1 VVRALARA
9 VAGTLSLALA
19 MGVAACTA
27 ATPSST
33 PSAVPVQTTTIPP
46 PTLPAGT
53 STAPS
58 VAPSREPA
66 GDLGREIEIK
76 SLERSWTAQML
87 EFASDGESIL
97 YSSGAM
103 DGSDGNYAPDL
114 WRYHPST
121 DEPELLW
128 RNPRRDRSLV
138 KIGGE
143 FGTSAF
149 VDMPLG
155 GEVTWDFWLIPE
167 AGEDPILLDSHPGAG
182 TISDFV
188 PSFHVHQDQ
197 VAWTAFDFG
206 SDGEALSRLL
216 YARAPDWTP
225 VVVAERDAR
234 LAELWFPSLRD
245 TQLAYCEVIYSADR
259 TTDERHVY
267 VVDAAHLDIAPRRLD
282 TSGRATMP
290 ILLINGGVVWKEAD
304 PGFSMFNWGTMYHYD
319 EETGEVIRLPTR
331 PQEYVNYPS
340 AGARFITAWGADT
353 RAFGVYDLDL
363 DITRLIDRWP
373 AATNISILRP
383 HNSWELLVWLEAEI
397 PGDDL
402 GQVRFAFLPSAGTD
416 RNRD

>member
-1 VVRALARA
+1 M
-9 VAGTLSLALA
+9 LSLALA

-33 PSAVPVQTTTIPP
+33 ASVVPAQTASIPP
-46 PTLPAGT
+46 PTVA
-53 STAPS
+53 APNSSAS

-66 GDLGREIEIK
+66 GDLGREIEIS

-103 DGSDGNYAPDL
+103 DGSDGDYAPDL

-149 VDMPLG
+149 VEMPLS
-155 GEVTWDFWLIPE
+155 GEIAWDFWLIPE
-167 AGEDPILLDSHPGAG
+167 AGDDPILLDSHPGAG
-182 TISDFV
+182 TVPDFV

-206 SDGEALSRLL
+206 PDGEAQSRLL

-225 VVVAERDAR
+225 VVVAERDPR

-259 TTDERHVY
+259 TTDERHIY
-267 VVDAAHLDIAPRRLD
+267 VVDAAHLDIPPRRLD

-319 EETGEVIRLPTR
+319 EETGEVTRLPTR

-353 RAFGVYDLDL
+353 RAFGVYDMDL
-363 DITRLIDRWP
+363 DATRLIDRWP

-402 GQVRFAFLPSAGTD
+402 GQVRFAFLPSAGAD
-416 RNRD
+416 RN

>member
-1 VVRALARA
+1 
-9 VAGTLSLALA
+9 
-19 MGVAACTA
+19 
-27 ATPSST
+27 
-33 PSAVPVQTTTIPP
+33 
-46 PTLPAGT
+46 
-53 STAPS
+53 
-58 VAPSREPA
+58 
-66 GDLGREIEIK
+66 
-76 SLERSWTAQML
+76 ML

-103 DGSDGNYAPDL
+103 DGSDGEFAPDL

-143 FGTSAF
+143 FGTWAF
-149 VDMPLG
+149 VDMPLS
-155 GEVTWDFWLIPE
+155 GEIAWDFWLLPS
-167 AGEDPILLDSHPGAG
+167 ADEDPILLDRHPGPG
-182 TISDFV
+182 TLPDFV

-197 VAWTAFDFG
+197 VAWTAFDLG
-206 SDGEALSRLL
+206 PNGEPLSRLL

-225 VVVAERDAR
+225 VVVAERDAA

-245 TQLAYCEVIYSADR
+245 AQLAYCEVIYSADR
-259 TTDERHVY
+259 ATDERHVY
-267 VVDAAHLDIAPRRLD
+267 LVDAAHLDIPPRRLD

-319 EETGEVIRLPTR
+319 EETGEVTRLPMR

-340 AGARFITAWGADT
+340 AGARFIAAWGADSK
-353 RAFGVYDLDL
+353 AFGVYDLEL
-363 DITRLIDRWP
+363 DINRLIDRWP
-373 AATNISILRP
+373 AETNISVLRP

-402 GQVRFAFLPSAGTD
+402 GEVRFAFLPAAGTD
-416 RNRD
+416 R

>member
-1 VVRALARA
+1 
-9 VAGTLSLALA
+9 
-19 MGVAACTA
+19 M
-27 ATPSST
+27 
-33 PSAVPVQTTTIPP
+33 
-46 PTLPAGT
+46 
-53 STAPS
+53 
-58 VAPSREPA
+58 APSREPA
-66 GDLGREIEIK
+66 GDLGREIEIW

-103 DGSDGNYAPDL
+103 DGSDGEFAPDL

-143 FGTSAF
+143 FGTWAF
-149 VDMPLG
+149 VDMPLS
-155 GEVTWDFWLIPE
+155 GEIAWDFWLIPE
-167 AGEDPILLDSHPGAG
+167 AGADPILLDSHPGPG
-182 TISDFV
+182 TLPDFV

-197 VAWTAFDFG
+197 VAWTAFDLG
-206 SDGEALSRLL
+206 PNGEALSRLL

-267 VVDAAHLDIAPRRLD
+267 LVDAAHLDIPPRRLD
-282 TSGRATMP
+282 SSGRATMP
-290 ILLINGGVVWKEAD
+290 ILLINRGVVWKEAD

-319 EETGEVIRLPTR
+319 EETARGHSPADAAAGVRELPVRRLALHRRLGRGHQGVRRLR
-331 PQEYVNYPS
+331 PGPGHHPAHRSLARRDEHQHPS
-340 AGARFITAWGADT
+340 AAQQLGAARVAGGGDPRRRPGTGAV
-353 RAFGVYDLDL
+353 RVPAGG
-363 DITRLIDRWP
+363 RDRP
-373 AATNISILRP
+373 RP
-383 HNSWELLVWLEAEI
+383 
-397 PGDDL
+397 
-402 GQVRFAFLPSAGTD
+402 RPSAAIRGASCA
-416 RNRD
+416 